1 MDRLLKILLFASLAC
16 FLSCSSTSD
25 SEEDISDL
33 EEVQETEGEDFG
45 DGDDFVVDSEEGGGE
60 EIGAEGVE
68 DAGEFESAEQSS
80 LPADAP
86 AGEAS
91 DAMVGSAPASV
102 GGGGSGQYTVKKGE
116 TLMLVAF
123 NIYGDY
129 ARWREIANM
138 NNISS
143 GSISEGMVLNYTEPA
158 TKFVWNPKGLPH
170 LIKSGETLGSI
181 SQDKYNTR
189 SKWRLLY
196 DNNRPMIK
204 DPNLIFAG
212 FTLYYIPLR
221 DLASE

>member
-1 MDRLLKILLFASLAC
+1 MDRLLKILFLMSLAC
-16 FLSCSSTSD
+16 FLSCSSSSD
-25 SEEDISDL
+25 SEDDISDID
-33 EEVQETEGEDFG
+33 EVQETEGEDFG
-45 DGDDFVVDSEEGGGE
+45 DGEDFVVDSEEGGGD
-60 EIGAEGVE
+60 EIGTEGAEGE
-68 DAGEFESAEQSS
+68 GELESAEQSS
-80 LPADAP
+80 LPDD
-86 AGEAS
+86 
-91 DAMVGSAPASV
+91 DAMVGTAPASV
-102 GGGGSGQYTVKKGE
+102 GDVGSGGSGQYTVKRGE

-129 ARWREIANM
+129 ARWRELARM

-143 GSISEGMVLNYTEPA
+143 GNISEGMVLNYTEPA
-158 TKFVWNPKGLPH
+158 TKFVWSPKGEPH
-170 LIKSGETLGSI
+170 LIKRGETLGSI

>member
-1 MDRLLKILLFASLAC
+1 MDRLLKILLLVSLAC
-16 FLSCSSTSD
+16 FLSCSSSSD

-60 EIGAEGVE
+60 EIGAEGAE
-68 DAGEFESAEQSS
+68 ELESAEQSS
-80 LPADAP
+80 LPPEESADIA
-86 AGEAS
+86 
-91 DAMVGSAPASV
+91 GSAPASV
-102 GGGGSGQYTVKKGE
+102 GGGESGQYTVKKGE

-138 NNISS
+138 NNITS
-143 GSISEGMVLNYTEPA
+143 GNISEGMVLNYTMPA
-158 TKFVWNPKGLPH
+158 TKFTWNPKGLPH
-170 LIKSGETLGSI
+170 LIKRGETLGSI
-181 SQDKYNTR
+181 SQEKYNTR
-189 SKWRLLY
+189 SKWRLIY

>member
-1 MDRLLKILLFASLAC
+1 MDRLLKILLFISLAC

-60 EIGAEGVE
+60 EIGAEDTEG
-68 DAGEFESAEQSS
+68 AGELESGEQSS
-80 LPADAP
+80 LPPDAP
-86 AGEAS
+86 ASEIS
-91 DAMVGSAPASV
+91 DASIGSAPASV
-102 GGGGSGQYTVKKGE
+102 GGESGQYTVKKGE

-138 NNISS
+138 NSITS
-143 GSISEGMVLNYTEPA
+143 GNISEGMVLNYTMPA

-170 LIKSGETLGSI
+170 LIKRGETLGSI

-189 SKWRLLY
+189 SKWRLIY